1 MTIKVPPT
9 GARVDAIPCL
19 HPDAL
24 GKPSFTPGSS
34 AGRARIDLLRH
45 AVAGRQHASGS
56 LHHPS
61 RRRQLRAEMELRLLH
76 AITRELGAPTDFVA
90 ALRLGMAGVCRAA
103 PWPLRQAW
111 IPSAGGTVLE
121 WAAAA
126 GDGDPAVEPFLAAS
140 RGRVF
145 GPGEGLP
152 GACWQLLRP
161 VWMGSLADVAAFP
174 RAAAA
179 AAGLTAALAAPV
191 LAGGELV
198 AVVEFFVAEARESDE
213 HALGL
218 VQTIAAPLGWLLQPR
233 RSHDALR

>member
-1 MTIKVPPT
+1 
-9 GARVDAIPCL
+9 
-19 HPDAL
+19 
-24 GKPSFTPGSS
+24 
-34 AGRARIDLLRH
+34 
-45 AVAGRQHASGS
+45 
-56 LHHPS
+56 
-61 RRRQLRAEMELRLLH
+61 MELRLRR
-76 AITRELGAPTDFVA
+76 AIPRELGAAPDFVA
-90 ALRLGMAGVCRAA
+90 ALRRVRARVCRAA
-103 PWPLRQAW
+103 RWPLGQAG
-111 IPSAGGTVLE
+111 IPSAGGTALE

-191 LAGGELV
+191 LAGGEVV
-198 AVVEFFVAEARESDE
+198 AVVKFFVAEARASDE

-218 VQTIAAPLGWLLQPR
+218 VQTIAGQLGWLVPR
-233 RSHDALR
+233 RRSP

>member
-9 GARVDAIPCL
+9 GARVAAIPCL

-24 GKPSFTPGSS
+24 GTPSFAPGSS

-76 AITRELGAPTDFVA
+76 AITRELGAATDFVA
-90 ALRLGMAGVCRAA
+90 ALRLVMARVCRAA
-103 PWPLRQAW
+103 RWPLGQAW

-145 GPGEGLP
+145 GPGDALP

-179 AAGLTAALAAPV
+179 AAGLTAALAAPGLPRRQV
-191 LAGGELV
+191 LA
-198 AVVEFFVAEARESDE
+198 VVKFFVAEARASDE

-218 VQTIAAPLGWLLQPR
+218 VQTIAAQRGWPGPPPA
-233 RSHDALR
+233 SAGA